1 MMTQKAYAILWG
13 MAIVGIM
20 IAVVSIVVS
29 TTIGDIAA
37 RGVLKQNIEMCL
49 AANGQ
54 PILSGGRLVACV
66 K

>member
-20 IAVVSIVVS
+20 IAVVSFVIS
-29 TTIGDIAA
+29 TTIGDITA
-37 RGVLKQNIEMCL
+37 RGILKQNIEMCL

-54 PILSGGRLVACV
+54 PILSENKFVACV
-66 K
+66 R